1 MNILNFIYMIGA
13 FAVGLLIGMIVE
25 LMLDARTI
33 RELQDDN
40 RRLRLQLRQLELE
53 NKKLKKV
60 EVIEINDNSLDPDNV
75 PSYSQNW

>member
-40 RRLRLQLRQLELE
+40 RRLRLELRQLELE